1 MADEELADRRA
12 GDAGTPSRN
21 ESPYNV
27 RVVRAIPT
35 PLSRLEVVWVKNE
48 EEKLLEPF
56 GKPEDNLRR
65 ILQAVQNFELS
76 LGNGATG
83 LSQALEEMKV
93 VSTHR
98 VTRLGMDKRS
108 I

>member
-1 MADEELADRRA
+1 M
-12 GDAGTPSRN
+12 
-21 ESPYNV
+21 
-27 RVVRAIPT
+27 
-35 PLSRLEVVWVKNE
+35 
-48 EEKLLEPF
+48 EPF

-65 ILQAVQNFELS
+65 ILQAVQSIELS
-76 LGNGATG
+76 LGNGATE
-83 LSQALEEMKV
+83 LSQALERMKV